1 MKPSRREGFSLKS
14 DKLLFAFGNYI
25 TAVFGNF
32 NNILNTHAES
42 SFKINARFYA
52 EYHSGFGDNVAKRR
66 KTRIFMNFK
75 SKAVTKT
82 VTELAFITRFVNP
95 VAGNG
100 VNAVAG
106 NSGAH
111 GVNGRGLCLINKVI
125 YLFLF
130 ISEQYP
136 LCAAPKSIVT
146 KSPSFTLLRPGTA
159 WGIEPFAPA
168 ARIVSKARP
177 VAPFLSIK

>member
-42 SFKINARFYA
+42 SFKIDARFYA
-52 EYHSGFGDNVAKRR
+52 EYHSGFGDNIAKRR

-75 SKAVTKT
+75 SKAVAKT
-82 VTELAFITRFVNP
+82 VTELAFITRFVNH

-130 ISEQYP
+130 FGNFANGNRSGHIGAISVMRGAEIH
-136 LCAAPKSIVT
+136 CN
-146 KSPSFTLLRPGTA
+146 
-159 WGIEPFAPA
+159 E
-168 ARIVSKARP
+168 
-177 VAPFLSIK
+177 VALFYFVKTGYCVGH